1 MRIVTLSSLTEATTS
16 GEPLLKIENLQTYFY
31 TRAGVVKSV
40 SGVSLHV
47 DAGETL
53 AVVGESGSGKSVT
66 SLSVMRLIDTPGRIV
81 GGSILFRKKDGSSL
95 DLASCPEKEMRR
107 IRGNDVA
114 MVFQEPMTSLNPAF
128 TAGDQIAEAIILHQ
142 SKNRRDA
149 WRLAAEM
156 LTLVGIPAP
165 EKRLH
170 EFPHQMS
177 GGMRQR
183 VMIAIALSSK
193 PALLIA
199 DEPTTALDVTIQAQI
214 LDLMRKLQ
222 TELNMGIL
230 LITHN
235 LGVVAETASRVAVM
249 YAGKVVEEGSVA
261 QVFESPKHPYTLG
274 LLASMP
280 RLDSAG
286 NHTRLEAIP
295 GNMPSP
301 FALPPGCAFAPRCRF
316 AIPACSAVERPLEQ
330 TGAGHFS
337 RCLRWSEL

>member
-1 MRIVTLSSLTEATTS
+1 LTERTK
-16 GEPLLKIENLQTYFY
+16 GGDPLLKVEELRTYFY

-40 SGVSLHV
+40 DGVSLEVHP
-47 DAGETL
+47 GETV

-66 SLSVMRLIDTPGRIV
+66 SLSIMRLIDSPGRIV
-81 GGSILFRKKDGSSL
+81 SGSIRLRTKEGANVDLTGCSEKD
-95 DLASCPEKEMRR
+95 MRR
-107 IRGNDVA
+107 IRGNDIA

-128 TAGDQIAEAIILHQ
+128 TAGDQIAEAIVLHQ
-142 SKNRRDA
+142 GKRKREA
-149 WRLAAEM
+149 WEIAARTLAQ
-156 LTLVGIPAP
+156 VGIAAP
-165 EKRLH
+165 EKRLY

-214 LDLMRKLQ
+214 LDLLRKLQ
-222 TELNMGIL
+222 SESGMGIL

-249 YAGKVVEEGSVA
+249 YAGQIVEEGSVTD
-261 QVFESPKHPYTLG
+261 VFLSPKHPYTMG

-280 RLDSAG
+280 RLESSG
-286 NHTRLEAIP
+286 VERSRLEAIP
-295 GNMPSP
+295 GSVPSL
-301 FALPPGCAFAPRCRF
+301 FAMPPGCSFAPRCRY
-316 AIPACSAVERPLEQ
+316 AIEQCSASDPVLEQ
-330 TGAGHFS
+330 TSDGHVS
-337 RCLRWSEL
+337 RCLRWRDI